1 MKITQSLLADDFFEI
16 IENNEIINWESKDFW
31 MRIDDSIHRN
41 KSENQKNIY
50 NLINFLSKNSCFE
63 IKKSPTNKR
72 INTYTENKKLRSIR
86 NNILLEKLN
95 DFLNEK
101 HEYIQENIKKKKKE
115 LNFIRSLSE
124 ENPSIKNILSKHQ
137 IEYEDE
143 IKELELKVT
152 VIKKILKI

>member
-31 MRIDDSIHRN
+31 MRIDGSIHRN

-63 IKKSPTNKR
+63 IKRSPTNKR
-72 INTYTENKKLRSIR
+72 IKIYTENKKLRNIR

-101 HEYIQENIKKKKKE
+101 HEFIQEDIKKKKKE

-143 IKELELKVT
+143 IKELELRVT
-152 VIKKILKI
+152 VIQKILKI